1 MESNNICKSF
11 FALLCRCFD
20 ILLALYLALSGSG
33 WPGCR
38 LTKDISNSIWH
49 ISQISLIQSNNFE
62 KVSFCLS
69 VVEQLLFF
77 MFSSIVTFDFGLI
90 WVILTFCQSSNAVSG
105 STHVVE
111 QLSFSMIPS
120 ILTFEFDSILGSF
133 LTFWSPNGLFFVV
146 GQGSKSVLGVYSC
159 S

>member
-111 QLSFSMIPS
+111 QLSFPMFPS
-120 ILTFEFDSILGSF
+120 FLRFDFDLILGSYFYF
-133 LTFWSPNGLFFVV
+133 LGPNELFLGL
-146 GQGSKSVLGVYSC
+146 GQG
-159 S
+159 